1 MLRSCTPM
9 LPPKEALK
17 LCAGKCGSFCIMF
30 WITQLMMHFWCK
42 KPDWGDVGASA
53 GHEKAVQDVVLPVVE
68 VPAVEK
74 ACQG

>member
-1 MLRSCTPM
+1 MLDHPIDDAF
-9 LPPKEALK
+9 LV
-17 LCAGKCGSFCIMF
+17 
-30 WITQLMMHFWCK
+30 Q
-42 KPDWGDVGASA
+42 KPRLGTGLVGASA